1 MLRQMPLTL
10 ISNGPTTNTILQIN
24 NRTLFGWVECYP
36 CLSELRPPPPDTT
49 MAGGVRCGAQ
59 LAATITSQFVLPQT
73 RQQQQPP
80 QMARKK
86 RTRRKMATNRKR
98 KKTVGTSVTASAS
111 GPKSVV
117 KWKIM
122 ISSIMFLLFC
132 CPSEWQSLRCDDL
145 KGLSTIRSHIQ
156 ICKCAF
162 VVFFYFFF
170 FLFVSVAHCS
180 ALVYGLTYPLSW
192 QFHVLSFYL
201 TKLWASFWFIKQ

>member
-1 MLRQMPLTL
+1 MLSQIPLTL
-10 ISNGPTTNTILQIN
+10 ISNGPTESGRNATNTILQIN
-24 NRTLFGWVECYP
+24 NRTLFGWVELP
-36 CLSELRPPPPDTT
+36 LPVWVTPP

-98 KKTVGTSVTASAS
+98 KKTVGTSASAS

-132 CPSEWQSLRCDDL
+132 CPSEWQSLRCDDV
-145 KGLSTIRSHIQ
+145 KALSTIRSHRQ
-156 ICKCAF
+156 ICKRAF
-162 VVFFYFFF
+162 VVFLLFFF
-170 FLFVSVAHCS
+170 SFLFVSVA
-180 ALVYGLTYPLSW
+180 LLRLPL
-192 QFHVLSFYL
+192 FCLS
-201 TKLWASFWFIKQ
+201 LWPDLST